1 MKPRTTLTLLA
12 IGGAFFGYIW
22 FVERNQKTTREL
34 ADTTARVVEIEQSK
48 ISGIS
53 IKNSETSIE
62 LSKKD
67 GIWKIEQPLSDRAD
81 PTAISQLLSMV
92 ETLRHD
98 SRIDFPSAQ
107 AAEKLKEFG
116 VTESDLRLK
125 LKSDSGKE
133 TELLL
138 GNDSA
143 IEGKVYVRVNGSDTV
158 YVVRNALRNQV
169 TKKVEDFRDKK
180 LADTAPSLVSKVQV
194 KTAEGEFEL
203 ERKNTH
209 WDFVRP
215 LRARAADQKV
225 NDLLAGVLNAQV
237 SQFLAE
243 APTPEQALSE
253 PRATVTMSVE
263 GEKEPLVLLV
273 GAAPTGDDS
282 KDRSFAKLSSRAA
295 VTVLSN
301 AALDPLIKARPN
313 DLRDRKLIRVA
324 SDIVDRITIEPHGR
338 PKIVIARKGENWVLK
353 NGESESAIN
362 EILASKLLADFQSA
376 EATNFVADVAADL
389 SQYHLSEPSLRV
401 TLSSYASENTA
412 ETKAGEK
419 VLAKLLFGPI
429 EGDNAYCKLDDEPF
443 VVAASKNLI
452 GSIPTDAILLQPL
465 DVMDFNP
472 EDVVKISSRKGS
484 DTTVLEKQD
493 GVWKIGSGEGSVN
506 LPAVQA
512 MLSLVG
518 HLRTPKWIGPTDP
531 VSQGLEKP
539 EFELNFESKKGDQT
553 SSLKLSVGSPYEG
566 ENALHATVSS
576 KPGTFSL
583 NKADKDILSASLL
596 HQP

>member
-22 FVERNQKTTREL
+22 FVERNQKTTHEL
-34 ADTTARVVEIEQSK
+34 ADSTARVVEIEQSK

-53 IKNSETSIE
+53 IKNSESSIE

-67 GIWKIEQPLSDRAD
+67 GLWKIEQPLSDRAD
-81 PTAISQLLSMV
+81 STAISQLLSML

-98 SRIDFPSAQ
+98 SRIEFPAAQ

-116 VTESDLRLK
+116 VNESDLRLK

-158 YVVRNALRNQV
+158 YVVRNALRNQL

-180 LADTAPSLVSKVQV
+180 LADTAPGLVSKVHV

-209 WDFVRP
+209 WDFVKP

-225 NDLLAGVLNAQV
+225 NDLLASVLNAQV

-253 PRATVTMSVE
+253 PRATITMAVE
-263 GEKEPLVLLV
+263 GEKEPLVLLI
-273 GAAPTGDDS
+273 GAAPTGEDN
-282 KDRSFAKLSSRAA
+282 KEKSFAKLSSRAA

-301 AALDPLIKARPN
+301 AALDPLIRARPN
-313 DLRDRKLIRVA
+313 DLRDRKLIRVS
-324 SDIVDRITIEPHGR
+324 SDIVDRVTIEPNGR
-338 PKIVIARKGENWVLK
+338 PKIVIARKAENWVLK
-353 NGESESAIN
+353 NGESENTIN
-362 EILASKLLADFQSA
+362 EILASKLLADLQSA
-376 EATNFVADVAADL
+376 EATNFVADIAADL
-389 SQYHLSEPSLRV
+389 AQYHLSEPNLRV

-465 DVMDFNP
+465 NVVDFNS
-472 EDVVKISSRKGS
+472 EDVVRISSRKGA
-484 DTTVLEKQD
+484 DTTVLEKRD
-493 GVWKIGSGEGSVN
+493 GMWKLGSGEGSVN
-506 LPAVQA
+506 LPAVQGI
-512 MLSLVG
+512 LSLVG
-518 HLRTPKWIGPTDP
+518 HLRTTKWIGPTDP
-531 VSQGLEKP
+531 ASQGLEKP
-539 EFELNFESKKGDQT
+539 ELEITFESKKGDQT
-553 SSLKLSVGSPYEG
+553 SSLKIAVGSPYEG
-566 ENALHATVSS
+566 ENSLHATVSARS
-576 KPGTFSL
+576 GTFIL
-583 NKADKDILSASLL
+583 NKADKDILSSNLI